1 MSDRLIINLSFLTQ
15 RPTGHTVYAQNV
27 IPHLK
32 SLNPTLLIS
41 EAALPDWKSKHPELD
56 LQGVPSNLN
65 PDYGKNGHIRR
76 LLWTQFRLPKY
87 CKKQSGSKQSG
98 SKQSSKNRSGNL
110 LFSPIPEIPLYSR
123 IPSIITLYDFIPYR
137 FFKPRTPLY
146 RYYQHYIPRV
156 LNQCKHIITI
166 SEATANDAMEFCGI
180 SADKITVIPLAYDDS
195 NFRFLDLPTQN
206 YVLYLGRPD
215 IYKNLDRAL
224 RAFAQVPNHQDYEF
238 WIAGP
243 NDPRYT
249 PVIEAIAWDLGIKI
263 KILDYVPYRELPI
276 LINHAIALVF
286 PSLWEGFGLPILE
299 SMACGTP
306 VITSNTSSMPEVAGD
321 AAILV
326 DPTNVG
332 EIASAIGSVINSND
346 VRRELRDRGLKRV
359 KQFSWNTTG
368 KLTAEVIASR
378 TSTPLSPQ

>member
-32 SLNPTLLIS
+32 NLNPTIFIS
-41 EAALPDWKSKHPELD
+41 EAALPDWKTNHPELD
-56 LQGVPSNLN
+56 LQRAPSNLN

-76 LLWTQFRLPKY
+76 LLWTQFRLPKH
-87 CKKQSGSKQSG
+87 CKQRSG
-98 SKQSSKNRSGNL
+98 KNRSGHL

-123 IPSIITLYDFIPYR
+123 IPSIVTLYDFIPYR

-180 SADKITVIPLAYDDS
+180 AANKISVIPLAYDDK

-224 RAFAQVPNHQDYEF
+224 RAFAQVPNHQEYEF

-299 SMACGTP
+299 AMACGTP

-332 EIASAIGSVINSND
+332 EIASAIGSVINSNEIRKD
-346 VRRELRDRGLKRV
+346 LRDRGLQRAKH
-359 KQFSWNTTG
+359 FSWNTTG
-368 KLTAEVIASR
+368 AQTAAVITEYTQ
-378 TSTPLSPQ
+378 TSK

>member
-1 MSDRLIINLSFLTQ
+1 MTDRLIINLSFLTQ

-32 SLNPTLLIS
+32 HLNPTILIS
-41 EAALPDWKSKHPELD
+41 EAALPDWKTNHPELD
-56 LQGVPSNLN
+56 LQSTPSNLN

-76 LLWTQFRLPKY
+76 LLWTQFRLPKHY
-87 CKKQSGSKQSG
+87 KK
-98 SKQSSKNRSGNL
+98 RSGTI

-123 IPSIITLYDFIPYR
+123 IPSIVTLYDFIPYR

-156 LNQCKHIITI
+156 LKQSKHIITI

-180 SADKITVIPLAYDDS
+180 EANKITVIPLAYDDS

-224 RAFAQVPNHQDYEF
+224 KAFSQVKNHQDYEF

-249 PVIEAIAWDLGIKI
+249 PVIEAISWDLGIKI
-263 KILDYVPYRELPI
+263 KILDYVPYRELPV
-276 LINHAIALVF
+276 LINHAIALIF

-299 SMACGTP
+299 AMACGTP

-332 EIASAIGSVINSND
+332 AIASAIDSVIND
-346 VRRELRDRGLKRV
+346 RALQKDLRDRGLQRA

-368 KLTAEVIASR
+368 KLTADVLTEYNQKS
-378 TSTPLSPQ
+378 Q

>member
-1 MSDRLIINLSFLTQ
+1 MSDRLIINLSFLSQ

-27 IPHLK
+27 IPHLR
-32 SLNPTLLIS
+32 SLNPTILLG
-41 EAALPDWKSKHPELD
+41 EAAMPEWKAKHPD
-56 LQGVPSNLN
+56 LNLQSAPPRLN
-65 PDYGKNGHIRR
+65 PDHGTKGHLRR
-76 LLWTQFRLPKY
+76 LLWTQFQIPKH
-87 CKKQSGSKQSG
+87 CRKPSKA
-98 SKQSSKNRSGNL
+98 L
-110 LFSPIPEIPLYSR
+110 LFSPIPEIPLYAR
-123 IPSIITLYDFIPYR
+123 VASIVTLYDFIPYR
-137 FFKPRTPLY
+137 FFKPRSPLY
-146 RYYQHYIPRV
+146 LYYQHYIPRV
-156 LNQCKHIITI
+156 LNQSKHIISI

-180 SADKITVIPLAYDDS
+180 NANKITVIPLAYDDR

-224 RAFAQVPNHQDYEF
+224 KAFAQVPNHQDYEF

-243 NDPRYT
+243 NDSRYT

-263 KILDYVPYRELPI
+263 KILDYVPYRELPV
-276 LINHAIALVF
+276 LINHAIALIF

-299 SMACGTP
+299 AMACGTP

-326 DPTNVG
+326 DPTNVS
-332 EIASAIGSVINSND
+332 EIASAISSVINSNE
-346 VRRELRDRGLKRV
+346 VRKDLRDRGLQRV

-368 KLTAEVIASR
+368 KMTAEVLTSR
-378 TSTPLSPQ
+378 TLLT

>member
-1 MSDRLIINLSFLTQ
+1 MTDRLIVNLSFLSQ

-27 IPHLK
+27 IPHLR
-32 SLNPTLLIS
+32 SLNPSILLS
-41 EAALPDWKSKHPELD
+41 EASLPDWQTQHPDLD
-56 LQGVPSNLN
+56 LQSAPSNLN

-76 LLWTQFRLPKY
+76 LLWTQFRLPQRY
-87 CKKQSGSKQSG
+87 RKQSG
-98 SKQSSKNRSGNL
+98 RL
-110 LFSPIPEIPLYSR
+110 LFSPIPEIPLWSR
-123 IPSIITLYDFIPYR
+123 IPSVITLYDFIPYR

-146 RYYQHYIPRV
+146 RYYQHYVPRV
-156 LNQCKHIITI
+156 LNQAKHIICI

-180 SADKITVIPLAYDDS
+180 DAKKLSIIPLAYDDQ
-195 NFRFLDLPTQN
+195 NFQFLDLPTQN

-249 PVIEAIAWDLGIKI
+249 PIIEGLAWDLGIRI

-276 LINHAIALVF
+276 LINRAIALIF

-299 SMACGTP
+299 AMACGTP

-326 DPTNVG
+326 NPIDVQ
-332 EIASAIGSVINSND
+332 EIAKAIGSVIHHPNIRQD
-346 VRRELRDRGLKRV
+346 LRDRGLQRV
-359 KQFSWNTTG
+359 KQFSWITTG
-368 KLTAEVIASR
+368 QMTADVLKQNMD
-378 TSTPLSPQ
+378 TLQ